1 MIQQIYGGCRQPV
14 CPSCPDRVYA
24 LTTWRLFLVGLLCS
38 VLVTGWLPRLG
49 RAEGIGRIRGV
60 IQREGQ
66 GFAEQRIMLIRFGP
80 NQEVQRFPGQTDAEG
95 RFLFENLETGAA
107 FTYFV
112 GIRYKEQLHRSE
124 PVVLQGEDPVEVVLA
139 VGEPST
145 QEGKEGDE
153 QSKLRIMNHLMVIVG
168 RDRHLEVREVVRIV
182 NTGTTPYTAEPSHSG
197 VAGML
202 LHLPLPQGHYNM
214 GQVQGL
220 AAESIRVDASGLS
233 YVAPLAPGEH
243 QVVYTYNLPW
253 HDELATILI
262 ERTLGT
268 STLDVLVEDAHLHT
282 TSDLQFRERVSIDP
296 HVFAHFRGMNLAAH
310 SRSWLQLM
318 PRQTSVSVL
327 LGAYGLIIG
336 ITLLGVVLPLHNVW
350 HERVQQ
356 GQRDTGALKP
366 EQIQDVKGAGRD
378 LLRGMARLD
387 DVHNDGMIDE
397 ATYQQRRQA
406 YKDQLFEL
414 VEQLQTKR
422 LEMSGEERC
431 EHRHD
436 GAP

>member
-1 MIQQIYGGCRQPV
+1 
-14 CPSCPDRVYA
+14 
-24 LTTWRLFLVGLLCS
+24 
-38 VLVTGWLPRLG
+38 VTGWLPRLG

-145 QEGKEGDE
+145 QEAKGGDE

-197 VAGML
+197 VPGMS

-214 GQVQGL
+214 GQVQAL

-233 YVAPLAPGEH
+233 YIAPLAPGEH

-282 TSDLQFRERVSIDP
+282 TSDLQFRERVSIYP
-296 HVFAHFRGMNLAAH
+296 HVFAHFRGMNLEAH
-310 SRSWLQLM
+310 SRSWIQLT
-318 PRQTSVSVL
+318 PRQTSASL
-327 LGAYGLIIG
+327 LHMGAYGLIIG

-356 GQRDTGALKP
+356 GQRDSGALKP
-366 EQIQDVKGAGRD
+366 KQIQDVKGAGRD

-387 DVHNDGMIDE
+387 DAHNDGIIDE
-397 ATYQQRRQA
+397 VTYQQRRQA
-406 YKDQLFEL
+406 YKDQLVEL
-414 VEQLQTKR
+414 VEQWQR
-422 LEMSGEERC
+422 SQAGQEARDERRGEM
-431 EHRHD
+431 
-436 GAP
+436 

>member
-1 MIQQIYGGCRQPV
+1 
-14 CPSCPDRVYA
+14 
-24 LTTWRLFLVGLLCS
+24 
-38 VLVTGWLPRLG
+38 VTGWLPRLG
-49 RAEGIGRIRGV
+49 RAEGMGRIRGV

-95 RFLFENLETGAA
+95 QFLFENLETGAA

-145 QEGKEGDE
+145 QEAKGGDE

-182 NTGTTPYTAEPSHSG
+182 NAGTTPYTAEPSHSG

-233 YVAPLAPGEH
+233 YIAPLAPGEH

-356 GQRDTGALKP
+356 GQRDSGALKP
-366 EQIQDVKGAGRD
+366 KQIQDVKGAGRD

-387 DVHNDGMIDE
+387 DAHNDGMIAE

-406 YKDQLFEL
+406 YKDQLVEL
-414 VEQLQTKR
+414 VEQLQR
-422 LEMSGEERC
+422 SQASQEARDERRGEM
-431 EHRHD
+431 
-436 GAP
+436 